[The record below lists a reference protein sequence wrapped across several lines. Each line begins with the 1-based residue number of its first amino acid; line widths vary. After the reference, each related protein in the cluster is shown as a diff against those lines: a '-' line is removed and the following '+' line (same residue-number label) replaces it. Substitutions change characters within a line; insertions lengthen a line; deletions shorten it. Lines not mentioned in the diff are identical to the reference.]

1 MPGLARD
8 EIHQGAK
15 TGLLTSQEKLI
26 LLRRE
31 DGWTYQHIANEYGYT
46 KQYAVQVAQR
56 GSEILRSG
64 KRPKLGRPP
73 KPMPEEYT
81 VKLTRRQRDSLKD
94 EGLKAML
101 LEAEAKAHPYWTHT
115 CMVLID
121 QVLEQNVED
130 HGWRDQHDPFYQ
142 PPNRKDEDK

>member
-8 EIHQGAK
+8 EIHHGAK

-64 KRPKLGRPP
+64 KRPKLAR
-73 KPMPEEYT
+73 
-81 VKLTRRQRDSLKD
+81 
-94 EGLKAML
+94 
-101 LEAEAKAHPYWTHT
+101 
-115 CMVLID
+115 
-121 QVLEQNVED
+121 
-130 HGWRDQHDPFYQ
+130 
-142 PPNRKDEDK
+142 